1 MQRNY
6 ISTFVSLTLSVIF
19 ILGALSG
26 CSTKKETET
35 QKGPETEM
43 EKQFTEFVK
52 NFETNYIPLYK
63 ETNLAYW
70 NASISGK
77 KEDFDKVSGFQ
88 NKITAIFSDKQAFEK
103 LKKFEESGKIK
114 DEILKRELKVMY
126 LAFLGNQVDTSKLNA
141 INALQNEIEQKY
153 GNFRAEAGEKKLTDN
168 ELEEKLTKA
177 TDSKELQEVWLA
189 HKKIGKVVNAD
200 IIKLVKMRNVVA
212 KELGYNNY
220 HEMRLKLSEQ
230 DPAEIL
236 KLFDELDN
244 LTKESFKKEKD
255 AVDEYFMNRYKVKK
269 EELMP
274 WHYQNRF
281 FQEAPKI
288 YKVDLDAYYKDK
300 DLVKLTDEYY
310 KGIGILIDDVI
321 KNSDLFEKE
330 GKNQHAYC
338 TDINNDGDVRVLC
351 NVKPNEKWMNTMLH
365 EFGHAAYDKYID
377 NKNLPFMLRDPAHT
391 FTTEAIAMIFGRFSS
406 NTAWMKDMKVI
417 NDEGVK
423 QIGDAGLKSLRLQQ
437 LVFSRWSQV
446 MYRFEKSMYEN
457 PDQDLNK
464 LWWDLVEKYQGLK
477 RPEGR
482 NEPDWASKIHIAT
495 APCYY
500 HNYLMGELLA
510 SQFFY
515 YVCDNVI
522 KTKEY
527 NTQSFVGNPEVG
539 KFFKEKVFAP
549 GAKYYWNDMIEKAT
563 GEKLTAKYYAKQF
576 VN

>member
-1 MQRNY
+1 
-6 ISTFVSLTLSVIF
+6 
-19 ILGALSG
+19 
-26 CSTKKETET
+26 
-35 QKGPETEM
+35 
-43 EKQFTEFVK
+43 
-52 NFETNYIPLYK
+52 
-63 ETNLAYW
+63 
-70 NASISGK
+70 
-77 KEDFDKVSGFQ
+77 
-88 NKITAIFSDKQAFEK
+88 
-103 LKKFEESGKIK
+103 
-114 DEILKRELKVMY
+114 
-126 LAFLGNQVDTSKLNA
+126 
-141 INALQNEIEQKY
+141 
-153 GNFRAEAGEKKLTDN
+153 
-168 ELEEKLTKA
+168 
-177 TDSKELQEVWLA
+177 
-189 HKKIGKVVNAD
+189 
-200 IIKLVKMRNVVA
+200 MRNVVA

>member
-1 MQRNY
+1 
-6 ISTFVSLTLSVIF
+6 
-19 ILGALSG
+19 
-26 CSTKKETET
+26 
-35 QKGPETEM
+35 M

-88 NKITAIFSDKQAFEK
+88 NKLTAIFSDKQAFEK

-114 DEILKRELKVMY
+114 DEILKRELKVLY

-153 GNFRAEAGEKKLTDN
+153 GNFRAEAGGKKRTDN
-168 ELEEKLTKA
+168 ELEEKLTKS

-189 HKKIGKVVNAD
+189 HKKIGKVVNTD